1 MPSSLHGLIQVI
13 YQGDSRFVLVSREGL
28 IGWTLDLGL
37 VGSTHR
43 KWWRSVKQLDEVEEL
58 IDYIISGIA
67 GGQLYI
73 KGWKGDEIEEL
84 ELAIYPA
91 SDNPLS
97 FSLNAYTTGESEK
110 LAEEILFEIGSQLRH
125 HGSRFISLTSTM
137 NMDNTSDTEKDVSE
151 EITQLRT
158 DLAKSQNV
166 ILNLKEKVGTTQAA
180 LARFAPPKR
189 VASGLPKLPK
199 NLSKGNPLGKKRT
212 IEKMEFESDSED
224 ESKGQGSSSSG
235 LPKVEKTKRI
245 SSPLKKKQK
254 VPTSPVRSRRV
265 VKAVDF
271 ASDAE

>member
-13 YQGDSRFVLVSREGL
+13 YQGDSRFILVSREDL

-37 VGSTHR
+37 VGSARR
-43 KWWRSVKQLDEVEEL
+43 KWWRSVKQLDEVKEL

-125 HGSRFISLTSTM
+125 HGSRFIPLTSTK
-137 NMDNTSDTEKDVSE
+137 NMDNSSDTEKDASE

-158 DLAKSQNV
+158 DLAKSQ
-166 ILNLKEKVGTTQAA
+166 EKVGTTQAA

-189 VASGLPKLPK
+189 VASSLPKLPK

-212 IEKMEFESDSED
+212 IEQMEFESDSED
-224 ESKGQGSSSSG
+224 ERKDQGSSSSG
-235 LPKVEKTKRI
+235 LPK
-245 SSPLKKKQK
+245 
-254 VPTSPVRSRRV
+254 
-265 VKAVDF
+265 
-271 ASDAE
+271 